1 VRASTVA
8 HATQQLVNGSEGGK
22 IVFMSTA
29 GSNLEFLL
37 SRRSAS
43 GLGGPA
49 LTRDELDRV
58 LAVTASV
65 PDHGALR
72 PFRFAIIEGEGR
84 KVFGEALAQT
94 ALERMPD
101 MHPAKLDG
109 MRQKAFRSPTSIV
122 LIASPKP
129 GKVETWEQHATA
141 ACAGYAITLGA
152 HALGIGAVWKSV
164 PFTKGAALTK
174 LFGLSPTEE
183 ILGFI
188 HLGRTST
195 DELPATRPPI
205 DLAACTMTIDR

>member
-1 VRASTVA
+1 
-8 HATQQLVNGSEGGK
+8 
-22 IVFMSTA
+22 MSTA

-43 GLGGPA
+43 ALGGPA

-84 KVFGEALAQT
+84 NAFGEALAQT
-94 ALERMPD
+94 ALERQPD
-101 MHPAKLDG
+101 IHPAKLDG
-109 MRQKAFRSPTSIV
+109 MRQKALRSPTIIA

-129 GKVETWEQHATA
+129 GKVETWEQNATA

-164 PFTKGAALTK
+164 PFTQGAALVK

-183 ILGFI
+183 MLGFI
-188 HLGRTST
+188 HLGRTAT
-195 DELPATRPPI
+195 DEVAATRPPS
-205 DLAACTMTIDR
+205 DLAACTMTIDH